1 MIGRSTRRP
10 PPAFTTSATLP
21 TTRHKV
27 RIFDEHAAC
36 SREAAT
42 QLLEGLGFKVDVEK
56 ARIYLGLGYVASSS
70 PGGGNEIPTGSVVI
84 LHIV

>member
-1 MIGRSTRRP
+1 MKLVVSKGP
-10 PPAFTTSATLP
+10 ELVEVPGGLP
-21 TTRHKV
+21 SMGV
-27 RIFDEHAAC
+27 
-36 SREAAT
+36 EAAT

-70 PGGGNEIPTGSVVI
+70 PGGGNEIPKGSVVT